1 MDDKN
6 EQIYSQY
13 QLEILSIYKV
23 RGLIYLETQQ
33 GLYIIKPY
41 NYSETRAKA
50 DGNLKN
56 ALCKK
61 GFKNIDI
68 LIKNNLGSYITQNRY
83 GNKYVIKKWFNGNE
97 CDITSLCD
105 LKLASRNLAA
115 FHKIARNIELDEEDT
130 CRIPT
135 RRIIDEY
142 DCYNSELKR
151 VKKYI
156 YGKKKKNSLEMN
168 IIQCIDYFYSQ
179 AIKYSEELRKSNYL
193 KLYSESIENKW
204 LCHGSYNH
212 HSVILCNDSVAT
224 INFER
229 VNYGVQIY
237 DLYCLLRKAMEKND
251 WDIDIGRS
259 IIETYNEEKS
269 ILKEEKEILYIFI
282 AYPEKYRKLVNSYF
296 NGKKAWVSIRITEK
310 LDELIKLEEKKNK
323 FLEQYRKYYL

>member
-13 QLEILSIYKV
+13 QLDISSIYKV
-23 RGLIYLETQQ
+23 RGLIYLETLQ

-68 LIKNNLGSYITQNRY
+68 LIKNNFGSYITQNRY

-105 LKLASRNLAA
+105 LKLASRNLAV

-156 YGKKKKNSLEMN
+156 YGKKKKNS
-168 IIQCIDYFYSQ
+168 
-179 AIKYSEELRKSNYL
+179 
-193 KLYSESIENKW
+193 
-204 LCHGSYNH
+204 
-212 HSVILCNDSVAT
+212 
-224 INFER
+224 
-229 VNYGVQIY
+229 
-237 DLYCLLRKAMEKND
+237 
-251 WDIDIGRS
+251 
-259 IIETYNEEKS
+259 
-269 ILKEEKEILYIFI
+269 
-282 AYPEKYRKLVNSYF
+282 F
-296 NGKKAWVSIRITEK
+296 NQS
-310 LDELIKLEEKKNK
+310 
-323 FLEQYRKYYL
+323 

>member
-1 MDDKN
+1 MGVFFMDDKN

-13 QLEILSIYKV
+13 QLDISSIYKV

-68 LIKNNLGSYITQNRY
+68 LIKNNFGSYITQNRY
-83 GNKYVIKKWFNGNE
+83 GNE

-105 LKLASRNLAA
+105 LKLASRNLAV

-168 IIQCIDYFYSQ
+168 IIQYIDYFYSQ

-204 LCHGSYNH
+204 LCHGTYNH